1 MEFKSTFTFRAKS
14 VLFIFFL
21 AEFHLCTETVGA
33 FEIGQHFLNM
43 APLFA

>member
-1 MEFKSTFTFRAKS
+1 MELESTFTFRTKS

-21 AEFHLCTETVGA
+21 AELHLCAKAVGT